1 MNWMIREQNGRLY
14 IELGNVV
21 LTHFDEL
28 PLLSYGYGKADYYMS
43 HGNFTIADELEEKVK
58 AKKYKI
64 LSENSVLF
72 DELIK
77 VEIKVEDG
85 VYKLNFSSTDEKI
98 NINRI
103 WIRLPSPKD
112 EYIYGCGE
120 QFSEFNL
127 KSKKVPLWVSEQG
140 VGRNK
145 KDIITHFANWKDDA
159 GGDWWTTY
167 YPQPTFVS
175 SKKYYCHVNGS
186 SYIIFDFS
194 KPNYSELEIWQFPIE
209 VEIYSGNSV
218 QEVTKKLG
226 DRIGRQEPLPDWV
239 YDGAIL
245 GVQGGTEVMLSKIE
259 KMKKAGLKIAGVW
272 IQDWEGKR
280 VTSFGK
286 QLMWNWEYSKEMYP
300 NLPDTIVKLREEGIR
315 VLGYINP
322 FLALEGN
329 LYKEAS
335 ERGYVIRKKDGSE
348 YHVVVTTFPAAVV
361 DITNPEAYEWLKD
374 VIKKNMIGIGLSG
387 WMADF
392 GEYLP
397 TDAVLYSGES
407 AEIFHNKYPAL
418 WAKLNYEATKE
429 AGVYEDIIYFMRAGY
444 TGSTKYSRLFW
455 NGDQMVNW
463 SLDDGI
469 PSVIPASLSLSTIGA
484 GFVHSDIGGYTTLA
498 KNVPD
503 IVKTTRSKELFM
515 RWTEL
520 AVFTPVMRS
529 HEGNWPDENVQF
541 DYDEQVI
548 EHFVKMTDL
557 HVKLKGYF
565 KKLALEY
572 YNEGKPVIRPL
583 WYHYVG
589 EREYNEKYEFLLG
602 EDILVAPVIRPNVEE
617 WNVYLP
623 NDEWIHIWSGKM
635 FGKGEYTVSAKIG
648 EPPVFIRKGGN
659 LKI

>member
-1 MNWMIREQNGRLY
+1 MIREQNGRLY

-43 HGNFTIADELEEKVK
+43 HGNFTITDELEEKVK

-103 WIRLPSPKD
+103 WIRLPSSKD

-286 QLMWNWEYSKEMYP
+286 QLMWNWEYSKELYP
-300 NLPDTIVKLREEGIR
+300 NLPETIAKLKEKGIR

-322 FLALEGN
+322 YLAFHFQL
-329 LYKEAS
+329 
-335 ERGYVIRKKDGSE
+335 
-348 YHVVVTTFPAAVV
+348 H
-361 DITNPEAYEWLKD
+361 
-374 VIKKNMIGIGLSG
+374 KNTL
-387 WMADF
+387 
-392 GEYLP
+392 LCQ
-397 TDAVLYSGES
+397 
-407 AEIFHNKYPAL
+407 N
-418 WAKLNYEATKE
+418 
-429 AGVYEDIIYFMRAGY
+429 
-444 TGSTKYSRLFW
+444 
-455 NGDQMVNW
+455 
-463 SLDDGI
+463 LDD
-469 PSVIPASLSLSTIGA
+469 
-484 GFVHSDIGGYTTLA
+484 
-498 KNVPD
+498 
-503 IVKTTRSKELFM
+503 M
-515 RWTEL
+515 
-520 AVFTPVMRS
+520 
-529 HEGNWPDENVQF
+529 
-541 DYDEQVI
+541 
-548 EHFVKMTDL
+548 
-557 HVKLKGYF
+557 
-565 KKLALEY
+565 
-572 YNEGKPVIRPL
+572 
-583 WYHYVG
+583 
-589 EREYNEKYEFLLG
+589 
-602 EDILVAPVIRPNVEE
+602 
-617 WNVYLP
+617 
-623 NDEWIHIWSGKM
+623 
-635 FGKGEYTVSAKIG
+635 
-648 EPPVFIRKGGN
+648 
-659 LKI
+659 

>member
-1 MNWMIREQNGRLY
+1 MVKEQNGRLY

-21 LTHFDEL
+21 LTHSDFL
-28 PLLSYGYGKADYYMS
+28 PLLSYGYGKANYCMS
-43 HGNFTIADELEEKVK
+43 HGNFTIVDELEEKVK
-58 AKKYKI
+58 VKKYKV

-72 DELIK
+72 DDLIK

-85 VYKLNFSSTDEKI
+85 VYKLNFSSTDEKV
-98 NINRI
+98 NINRV
-103 WIRLPSPKD
+103 WLRLPSSKD

-127 KSKKVPLWVSEQG
+127 KGKKVPLWVSEQG

-175 SKKYYCHVNGS
+175 SKNYYCHVNGS
-186 SYIIFDFS
+186 SYMAFDFS
-194 KPNYSELEIWQFPIE
+194 KSNCSELEIWQFPIE
-209 VEIYSGNSV
+209 IEIYPANSIQDV
-218 QEVTKKLG
+218 IKKLG

-245 GVQGGTEVMLSKIE
+245 GIQGGTEIMLSKIE
-259 KMKKAGLKIAGVW
+259 KMRKAGLKIAGVW

-280 VTSFGK
+280 VTTFGK
-286 QLMWNWEYSKEMYP
+286 QLMWNWEYSKELYP
-300 NLPDTIVKLREEGIR
+300 NLPETIAKLKEKGIR

-335 ERGYVIRKKDGSE
+335 EKGYVIRKKDGSE

-361 DITNPEAYEWLKD
+361 DLTNPEAYEWLKN

-407 AEIFHNKYPAL
+407 AEIFHNRYPAL

-429 AGVYEDIIYFMRAGY
+429 AGVYDDIIYFMRAGY

-455 NGDQMVNW
+455 NGDQLVTW
-463 SLDDGI
+463 SLDDGL

-484 GFVHSDIGGYTTLA
+484 GFIHSDIGGYTTLA

-503 IVKTTRSKELFM
+503 IVRTTRSKELFM

-541 DYDEQVI
+541 DYDEEVI
-548 EHFVKMTDL
+548 KHFVKMTDL
-557 HVKLKGYF
+557 HVKLKDYF
-565 KKLALEY
+565 KKLSVEY
-572 YNEGKPVIRPL
+572 YNEGKPIIRPL

-589 EREYNEKYEFLLG
+589 EREYNEKYEFLIG
-602 EDILVAPVIRPNVEE
+602 EDILVAPVIKPSVDE

-623 NDEWIHIWSGKM
+623 DDEWIHLWSGKV
-635 FGKGEYTVSAKIG
+635 FGKGEHTVPAKIG
-648 EPPVFIRKGGN
+648 EPPVFLRKGGN
-659 LKI
+659 LQL